1 MVNAKQSFMGHLLSY
16 NMPEEIL
23 KADINLVPIHLHLF
37 PFLHLLWGLI
47 SHVSYVGC
55 RLGLRCSTPVERP
68 GAKISLLWLCEG
80 GKRGI
85 VDLNWCGS
93 WDQSLRMKG
102 QSVAEVIKGDDPNG
116 WDGLFISPKADK
128 YRQKR
133 DEQKTEFKSL
143 KASSTLVEEKNLIY
157 MAFLRH
163 PTHFVG
169 TDFIIFSFET
179 EKDEFSFFSLGW
191 FILRFIDWYYAHIYN
206 SFRFLQWVQP

>member
-1 MVNAKQSFMGHLLSY
+1 MTLWYSPQNHKSL
-16 NMPEEIL
+16 
-23 KADINLVPIHLHLF
+23 LHLF

-133 DEQKTEFKSL
+133 DEQKTELNICSKLEGEQYTCREKESHL
-143 KASSTLVEEKNLIY
+143 YGISTASHPLCWNRLYYFLIWNGKWWVFLFQSGLIY
-157 MAFLRH
+157 S
-163 PTHFVG
+163 
-169 TDFIIFSFET
+169 SFYW
-179 EKDEFSFFSLGW
+179 L
-191 FILRFIDWYYAHIYN
+191 ILCTY
-206 SFRFLQWVQP
+206 L